1 MPMHTRLATLA
12 SGWILAAMLAV
23 VPPLQGDRQ
32 CSRAT

>member
-1 MPMHTRLATLA
+1 MPMHTRLATLV

-23 VPPLQGDRQ
+23 VPLPQGDQQ